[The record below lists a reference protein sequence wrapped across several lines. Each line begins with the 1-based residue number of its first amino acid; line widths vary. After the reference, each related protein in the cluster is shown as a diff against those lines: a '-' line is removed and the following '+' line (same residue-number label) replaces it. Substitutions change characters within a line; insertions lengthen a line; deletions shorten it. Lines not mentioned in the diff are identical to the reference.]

1 MRIRQAAQPREGV
14 IASTRNWGGMQR
26 WVPTAIRNPIS
37 HVHVRRLSA
46 LGPGAR
52 NAANHAFEGGKVLVE
67 RRSVAAG
74 GGGAQGWAALRG
86 SHRPQHLGLAP
97 PGARDLEPGRE
108 AVPGEPAGHRDR
120 GHAPRQ

>member
-74 GGGAQGWAALRG
+74 GGGARGWAALRG
-86 SHRPQHLGLAP
+86 SHRPPHLGLAP

-108 AVPGEPAGHRDR
+108 AVPGEPVGHRDR
-120 GHAPRQ
+120 GHAPRR